1 MMQYIVSHG
10 GSSSIFFTACHA
22 RQYED
27 ALRMK
32 GTPFTTVKWLK
43 LADSMTRVKAE
54 KFAAKVKR
62 EDAKL
67 RKLGGDG
74 NNSQVEVRFDR
85 EDGAFGHKRE
95 RFAVWVVRN
104 YELN

>member
-1 MMQYIVSHG
+1 MIQYIVSHG
-10 GSSSIFFTACHA
+10 SSSNIFFTDYHA

-27 ALRMK
+27 ALRMN

-43 LADSMTRVKAE
+43 LADSMTRIEAE
-54 KFAAKVKR
+54 KFAAKVQR

-67 RKLGGDG
+67 RKMGGNG

-85 EDGAFGHKRE
+85 EDGAFGRKQE

-104 YELN
+104 YKLN